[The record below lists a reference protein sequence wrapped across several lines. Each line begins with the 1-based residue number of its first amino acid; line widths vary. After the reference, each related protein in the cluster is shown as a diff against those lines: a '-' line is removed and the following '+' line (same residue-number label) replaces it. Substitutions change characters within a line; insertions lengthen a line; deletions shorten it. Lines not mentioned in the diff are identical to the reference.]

1 MLRRIAV
8 MVNISTGADPLVGL
22 LRVSD
27 VTESQSL
34 ALAPISFVLT
44 LEVEGAESFAQGQIR
59 PVDDSASYAIRA
71 PRALFDRLERYV
83 GRDEATE

>member
-8 MVNISTGADPLVGL
+8 LVSISTGADPLVGL

-27 VTESQSL
+27 VAEGRAL
-34 ALAPISFVLT
+34 ALTPSSFVLT